1 MFILFLLEFID
12 FYLPN
17 VEVSRSTLTFTVFHN
32 DPAVPPQYQCG
43 RLGGANKVSID
54 HKGCDEEKNPEVGT
68 RTVFHAFPLI
78 ASTGS
83 QNGSTLA
90 LSHVK
95 QQNTKVKFTLSE

>member
-1 MFILFLLEFID
+1 MR
-12 FYLPN
+12 
-17 VEVSRSTLTFTVFHN
+17 EV
-32 DPAVPPQYQCG
+32 G
-43 RLGGANKVSID
+43 GGGGANKVRID
-54 HKGCDEEKNPEVGT
+54 HKGCYEEKKPEVGT
-68 RTVFHAFPLI
+68 RTVIHAFPLI

>member
-17 VEVSRSTLTFTVFHN
+17 VEVSLSTLTITLFLN

-68 RTVFHAFPLI
+68 VIHAFPLI